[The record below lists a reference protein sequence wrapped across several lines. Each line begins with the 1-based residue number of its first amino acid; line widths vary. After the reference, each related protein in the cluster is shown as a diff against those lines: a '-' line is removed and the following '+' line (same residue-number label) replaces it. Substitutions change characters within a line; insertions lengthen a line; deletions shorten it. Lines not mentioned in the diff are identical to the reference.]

1 MAKVLT
7 AYYISPES
15 FNRCMGELPSRQD
28 IAGGDGGVPF
38 YRFRPSFEPGDK
50 QYYEPSY
57 SWGTWTPFKH
67 NAKLV
72 HPTLEGE
79 PLPVK
84 WYLKEGAIAVF
95 VSKVFIRDDQSAHN
109 ETENTLTEDVENFA
123 MVRLIHGVSAISES
137 VYDYD
142 LDQEI
147 LVQPTIST
155 NGKAEDVFGLIDIRH
170 YDSIVMDP
178 TSSEQELD
186 YSDDTGP
193 PGYEA
198 DRPLLPEATINI
210 TANEVKDSNFWW
222 LPQVYNNFR
231 KRDYFSRDQ
240 LIKKGVPASEVNW
253 DKNTN
258 YSIKIVDSY
267 GFIEDG
273 VESCNKSN
281 EAKCPLLLI
290 ARLPSELDTNNAAI
304 WRNKNS
310 PLGEGILGKGRA
322 SYGYITR
329 SNLMMLMGGES
340 YGSVRGLTNQRQ
352 DTTLIPSESD
362 IDRQDVSWFNKTKCK
377 YYVKLTTAYDASVGG
392 YASFLEN
399 SGFGGTNNPELAEA
413 DKYFNLE
420 IIEYTGDN
428 SIFILGTK
436 KN

>member
-1 MAKVLT
+1 
-7 AYYISPES
+7 
-15 FNRCMGELPSRQD
+15 
-28 IAGGDGGVPF
+28 
-38 YRFRPSFEPGDK
+38 
-50 QYYEPSY
+50 
-57 SWGTWTPFKH
+57 
-67 NAKLV
+67 
-72 HPTLEGE
+72 
-79 PLPVK
+79 
-84 WYLKEGAIAVF
+84 
-95 VSKVFIRDDQSAHN
+95 
-109 ETENTLTEDVENFA
+109 
-123 MVRLIHGVSAISES
+123 
-137 VYDYD
+137 
-142 LDQEI
+142 
-147 LVQPTIST
+147 
-155 NGKAEDVFGLIDIRH
+155 VFGLIDIRH

-420 IIEYTGDN
+420 IRLGAFRSLLQENNKVGASSLDAWVNEESEETGLNKDARSALYAAFEKTQIELKQTSQSLMGKIECVVSVPSSEFDKIPSKPTTTSYVLKGSDYQYITRFYLEKKGTSLREILERKELPQSPIASFRPSVND
-428 SIFILGTK
+428 IFELGQFFANDVHSHYINEFKEHITL
-436 KN
+436 